1 MWQCLGDMLECIK
14 KVESLPKMSLAF
26 SKLRLMEWKTE
37 RLGRTRQTWGR
48 HVLSIQEVLSI
59 MVMCRV

>member
-14 KVESLPKMSLAF
+14 KVESLPKMSLVF

-37 RLGRTRQTWGR
+37 RLGRTCRTWGR
-48 HVLSIQEVLSI
+48 HMLSIQEVLSM